1 MQRQSRRRKGGKE
14 NGMKQKKKVPH
25 SFVIVFCMIIAAVL
39 LTWLIPAGEYIRS
52 ANENGVVMIQPDSY
66 RRVEGKPASLLKIP
80 FYIVSGFTEN
90 VSLVLVLLFSGG
102 AFRLVEKTG
111 ALSALIQTIAYRLRS
126 RRYLLL
132 VMLTAAFAV
141 VCSNQAI
148 QIFIPF
154 APVLAMAAIALGF
167 DSITG
172 IAVLILGGGI
182 GFSTGTLRTTTTLV
196 AQNIAQLP
204 PYSGLWFRAISMAC
218 FLAVTCPLLCLY
230 ARRVAADPQRSPMY
244 VADRTR
250 KWKLGGEPARL
261 TGCQI
266 AVLSVVG
273 GFICLMVGGS
283 IGLGWNISDIAG
295 VFIWMAIAV
304 GAVWRMPVNEICREF
319 VQGAADMLPA
329 AILTGMGTSISVV
342 FKEAGI
348 IDSIVNGL
356 SCCVIRVPDV
366 LRGAVLYLVNTVIN
380 VFITSGTAQAAVVMP
395 IFVPLSDMMGIT
407 RQTCVLAYNFG
418 DGFSNYVL
426 PTSSALMGV
435 LGAANVP
442 YGSWMKFMGKI
453 FCIWVVLSCV
463 LTSAAQYIH
472 LGPH

>member
-1 MQRQSRRRKGGKE
+1 MKRKKA
-14 NGMKQKKKVPH
+14 VPH
-25 SFVIVFCMIIAAVL
+25 SFVIVFVMIILAVV
-39 LTWLIPAGEYIRS
+39 LTWVIPAGEYVRS
-52 ANENGVVMIQPDSY
+52 ENENGIVMIQPGSY
-66 RRVEGKPASLLKIP
+66 LRTPGKPAGLLKIP
-80 FYIVSGFTEN
+80 SYIVTGFTDN

-111 ALSALIQTIAYRLRS
+111 ALEALLQLMAQRLKN

-132 VMLTAAFAV
+132 VILTVSFAV
-141 VCSNQAI
+141 ICSNQAI

-154 APVLAMAAIALGF
+154 APVLVMAAIALGF

-172 IAVLILGGGI
+172 IGMLILGGGI

-204 PYSGLWFRAISMAC
+204 PYSGFMYRGFCMIC
-218 FLAVTCPLLCLY
+218 FLAATCPMLCLY
-230 ARRVAADPQRSPMY
+230 ARKVSDDPGSSPMY
-244 VADRTR
+244 EADRIR
-250 KWKLGGEPARL
+250 KWKVRTEPVQFTMRQIQVLLVLGGFMGL
-261 TGCQI
+261 M
-266 AVLSVVG
+266 VVG
-273 GFICLMVGGS
+273 S
-283 IGLGWNISDIAG
+283 IWLGWDISDIVG
-295 VFIWMAIAV
+295 IFIWMAMIV
-304 GAVWRMPVNEICREF
+304 GLVWRMPLNDICREF

-329 AILTGMGTSISVV
+329 AILTGMGTSISVI

-348 IDSIVNGL
+348 IDSIVRGL
-356 SCCVIRVPDV
+356 SECVTWVPEG
-366 LRGAVLYLVNTVIN
+366 LKGAVLYLANTVIN

-395 IFVPLSDMMGIT
+395 IFVPLADMMDIT

-463 LTSAAQYIH
+463 LTTAAQWME